1 MYLKEGKDKRIE
13 NSSVVSLWME
23 MIDTLDGICILHQ
36 NHSISAANVLIRKLI
51 EIDVQLRYILI
62 EDYENKALAYEA
74 YYVSRAA
81 EGEDVKNN
89 IFQQFDRYKL
99 YKKEADKVFSKDDV
113 GNTEGKKRKGDL
125 ITGLRYMIL
134 WNENVEIQKGLRL
147 IN

>member
-1 MYLKEGKDKRIE
+1 
-13 NSSVVSLWME
+13 

-134 WNENVEIQKGLRL
+134 WNENVEIQKGLRW